1 MKMAVA
7 TRFVTPLTLLL
18 SLALAQAQS
27 LSLEAALAK
36 ATVQAPVIAAKAELD
51 DANTNLQRV
60 LSDPLLTR
68 PSRVQAEQRAALAQA
83 SYERAVVQAQS
94 SIVGAYAQVL
104 EAQVQVRLAQKALEV
119 AARGVEVA
127 QIRQRNGSGTALD
140 VRNAQNRLE
149 EARSN
154 LSRAENGLALAQA
167 SLRSLVG
174 AFEALAPLPNPPAM
188 PEAGVVQGLL
198 NKNPDVLQAR
208 QRAELAQLQV
218 ELLDPSYAAQ
228 ADIEAAKAR
237 AEQAAAGAREIERGL
252 ALQYDSLFQNLQA
265 AARALSVQQ
274 AALANARETLAN
286 DKKRLDAGLISQ
298 VAYLQTELSFI
309 QAELAAQ
316 QALGN
321 YWRAYYSLLAGG
333 R

>member
-1 MKMAVA
+1 MKLA
-7 TRFVTPLTLLL
+7 FPTLLL
-18 SLALAQAQS
+18 FLFPLALAQN
-27 LSLEAALAK
+27 LTLEAALAK
-36 ATVQAPVIAAKAELD
+36 ATAQAPVVAAKAELD
-51 DANTNLQRV
+51 DAQANLQRV

-68 PSRVQAEQRAALAQA
+68 PSKVQAEQRAALAQA
-83 SYERAVVQAQS
+83 SYDRAVVQAQS

-104 EAQVQVRLAQKALEV
+104 EAQLQVRLAQKAQEI
-119 AARGVEVA
+119 ATRGLEVA

-140 VRNAQNRLE
+140 VRNAQNRLDD
-149 EARSN
+149 ARSN
-154 LSRAENGLALAQA
+154 LTRAENGLALAQA

-174 AFEALAPLPNPPAM
+174 AFATLAPLPTPPAL
-188 PEAGVVQGLL
+188 PEASVVQALL
-198 NKNPDVLQAR
+198 GKNPDVLQAR
-208 QRAELAQLQV
+208 QRAELAALQV
-218 ELLDPSYAAQ
+218 ELLDPSYAAR
-228 ADIEAAKAR
+228 AEIEAARSR
-237 AEQAAAGAREIERGL
+237 AEQAAAGAREVERGL
-252 ALQYDSLFQNLQA
+252 GLQYDSLLQNLQA

-274 AALANARETLAN
+274 AALANAREALSN

-298 VAYLQTELSFI
+298 LAYLQTELSFI